1 MADDEEDLADVVEPD
16 DPDMVDLEALD
27 DDDLI
32 DDDDGLDDDDLVV
45 DDDLAVVDEVESTW
59 WCRSRVVVAAED
71 DDDDDDDDDDL
82 DPDDVE
88 AGLDVILKD
97 RLVVVDEQDDDED
110 EVPDADDRAEGSTK
124 VVPEAAGRV
133 RVPVVLPGEAPEP
146 TGRRRRACSAGTASE
161 AAWRPTCRSTGW
173 GPGRLLGMEGCRPAT
188 DDDLPR
194 LAELAR
200 LGIDELLPDE
210 GGRRVR
216 RPGGPGRAAGRRAS
230 RRPWPTPTPGCCA
243 ARSTTP

>member
-32 DDDDGLDDDDLVV
+32 DDDDGLEDDDLVV
-45 DDDLAVVDEVESTW
+45 DDDLAVVDEVDDVVVPIA
-59 WCRSRVVVAAED
+59 VVVAAED

-124 VVPEAAGRV
+124 VVPKR
-133 RVPVVLPGEAPEP
+133 PGEFVCQSCFLVKHPSQLADAD
-146 TGRRRRACSAGTASE
+146 RMF
-161 AAWRPTCRSTGW
+161 CRD
-173 GPGRLLGMEGCRPAT
+173 C
-188 DDDLPR
+188 
-194 LAELAR
+194 
-200 LGIDELLPDE
+200 
-210 GGRRVR
+210 V
-216 RPGGPGRAAGRRAS
+216 
-230 RRPWPTPTPGCCA
+230 
-243 ARSTTP
+243 